1 MFTKSPDFVC
11 WCECAC
17 ARERVCV
24 CRGGGE
30 AAAAVSSLRIVWVSD
45 HELLLHLELFEHAG
59 ISWGGW
65 GVIRP
70 EMAASM

>member
-1 MFTKSPDFVC
+1 M
-11 WCECAC
+11 
-17 ARERVCV
+17 CV
-24 CRGGGE
+24 GGGE